1 MQYTHNSYNYFG
13 DRTNINYEAI
23 KKKFASIKP
32 EKTGDIIW
40 SYIFLLFKTRLT

>member
-1 MQYTHNSYNYFG
+1 MIVRILTMKPS
-13 DRTNINYEAI
+13 